1 MPVQSRGA
9 AYLFVAPSLVCLAGT
24 IGYPLVEAV
33 STSMYRW
40 NMISG
45 VKRWN
50 GLKNYVDVLQD
61 PETARVALVTILY
74 TSLSVGLALVLGFA
88 LALLFRK
95 GLSQHL
101 PGFGLL
107 RVILCVPIVIAPL
120 IWAFYFRSMYSPQ
133 SGAFNVLLGWFGIA
147 PVPWVNTPGLALYSL
162 VVADAWQWT
171 PFMFAVILAGL
182 LTLPDDVVEA
192 ARIDG
197 ANAAQILWWI
207 ELPLLKPVLLVG
219 VLLRLIDSV
228 KNIDLVLVITQ
239 GGPGTSTQIL
249 NFFAYRTSFQDF
261 QVGRGAALAIIV
273 LLVILVLVLILLATL
288 RRFGKAENAV

>member
-1 MPVQSRGA
+1 MITAS
-9 AYLFVAPSLVCLAGT
+9 
-24 IGYPLVEAV
+24 
-33 STSMYRW
+33 STSP
-40 NMISG
+40 
-45 VKRWN
+45 VK
-50 GLKNYVDVLQD
+50 
-61 PETARVALVTILY
+61 
-74 TSLSVGLALVLGFA
+74 
-88 LALLFRK
+88 
-95 GLSQHL
+95 
-101 PGFGLL
+101 
-107 RVILCVPIVIAPL
+107 
-120 IWAFYFRSMYSPQ
+120 
-133 SGAFNVLLGWFGIA
+133 
-147 PVPWVNTPGLALYSL
+147 
-162 VVADAWQWT
+162 
-171 PFMFAVILAGL
+171 FAVILAGL

-219 VLLRLIDSV
+219 VLLRLIDAV

-288 RRFGKAENAV
+288 RRFGKAETAA